1 MATSFA
7 KRLIFS
13 VALALVV
20 LPSSPASAEW
30 QFKPFVGLTFGGETT
45 YLVDFEQ
52 AAGGKNL
59 TFGGSALWLG
69 RIVGIEG
76 DWGYGPGFFETGEEL
91 VKDSSVMTFTGNVV
105 LALPRDV
112 AQYTLRPYFVG
123 GFGWMRVRATDTGSG
138 AVFTTS
144 SSLAA
149 YDIGGGVTG
158 FLTDRVG
165 LNWDL
170 RWFNSL
176 GKDDTRTLTS
186 TGTEELS
193 FWRATMGVAVRY

>member
-1 MATSFA
+1 
-7 KRLIFS
+7 
-13 VALALVV
+13 
-20 LPSSPASAEW
+20 
-30 QFKPFVGLTFGGETT
+30 
-45 YLVDFEQ
+45 
-52 AAGGKNL
+52 
-59 TFGGSALWLG
+59 
-69 RIVGIEG
+69 
-76 DWGYGPGFFETGEEL
+76 
-91 VKDSSVMTFTGNVV
+91 MTFTGNVV
-105 LALPRDV
+105 LALPRNLT
-112 AQYTLRPYFVG
+112 QYTLRPYFVG
-123 GFGWMRVRATDTGSG
+123 GFGWMRVRAADTGAG

-144 SSLAA
+144 SSLPA
-149 YDIGGGVTG
+149 YDLGGGVTG